1 MAYKSNRS
9 GLDGANKSG
18 SSSNAQCLKVL
29 ISKPRASS
37 KYPEIKVIKEKRNE
51 RMQGKKT
58 TKFLKYSSPQYVYI
72 MFHNC
77 VRVAYSKDTLKVFA
91 IETD

>member
-1 MAYKSNRS
+1 MA

-18 SSSNAQCLKVL
+18 SSSNAQCLKVF

-37 KYPEIKVIKEKRNE
+37 KYPEIKVIREKLKKNE
-51 RMQGKKT
+51 RMQGKKST
-58 TKFLKYSSPQYVYI
+58 EYFFPQYVLI
-72 MFHNC
+72 MFPNC
-77 VRVAYSKDTLKVFA
+77 VRVAYSKDTLKVFE

>member
-1 MAYKSNRS
+1 MA
-9 GLDGANKSG
+9 GLDVANKSG

-37 KYPEIKVIKEKRNE
+37 KYPEIKVIREKLKNQ
-51 RMQGKKT
+51 RMQGKKST
-58 TKFLKYSSPQYVYI
+58 EYFSPQYVLI
-72 MFHNC
+72 MFPNC